1 MAVAAFAVEQPAFK
15 SRRLHTERKRM
26 ISLLVSGTGRS
37 GYDAHV
43 GERGVK
49 LSVG

>member
-1 MAVAAFAVEQPAFK
+1 MIAAAQRAEAHDFIVNLSDPN
-15 SRRLHTERKRM
+15 
-26 ISLLVSGTGRS
+26 GRS

-49 LSVG
+49 LSGGQRQLSPLPA